1 MMGMAGL
8 WLLAAGRWLLVLG
21 YWFLVAIIIP
31 AFF

>member
-1 MMGMAGL
+1 MAGL

-21 YWFLVAIIIP
+21 YWFLVASIIQ